1 MWIILKYRCVLE
13 IKGEDRRSFL
23 QGLITQDVTKLKP
36 KEALYSLFLTNTGRF
51 FCDFLMIEWE
61 GSLFL
66 TPGKKCTEDFQKK
79 LNFYKL
85 RSDVEIKEKS
95 DWVVAVSLDGQEDRF
110 SEETTFKDPR
120 HPKLGILFLGP
131 KASLKEH
138 TENTKPYEDRRL
150 ELGVPEGPLD
160 LEQEKSIP
168 LENGMDDLGAISWTK
183 GCFLGQELTARTKH
197 VGTVRKKL
205 LPFLT
210 SEVVSAGET
219 LTQKEGAGRVVSVYQ
234 EGKKGFALVRV
245 KHDLTS

>member
-13 IKGEDRRSFL
+13 IKGGDRRSFL

-36 KEALYSLFLTNTGRF
+36 REALYSLFLTNTGRF
-51 FCDFLMIEWE
+51 FCDFLMIEQE

-66 TPGKKCTEDFQKK
+66 TPGKKCAEDFQKK

-85 RSDVEIKEKS
+85 RSGVEIKKRS
-95 DWVVAVSLDGQEDRF
+95 DWVVAAFLGDKEDRVP
-110 SEETTFKDPR
+110 EGMIFKDPR
-120 HPKLGILFLGP
+120 HPKLGALFLGP
-131 KASLKEH
+131 KSSLEEY
-138 TENTKPYEDRRL
+138 TETTKSYEDRRL

-168 LENGMDDLGAISWTK
+168 LENGMDSLGAIGWTK

-205 LPFLT
+205 LPFFV
-210 SEVVSAGET
+210 SEAVSVGET
-219 LTQKEGAGRVVSVYQ
+219 LAQKEGTGRVVSVYQ
-234 EGKKGFALVRV
+234 EGKRGFVLVRIE
-245 KHDLTS
+245 KKTR